1 MLILQLPNIQPQ
13 CYFLLSASPSTP
25 IIYSVEPI
33 RSGKSYATRS
43 VKAIQKGQII
53 FMMLCSFQKPEPW
66 QPAHHWPMPLGVK
79 SPEECELQEI
89 VLRRAAES
97 AADEFMRDWFLD
109 FARVSVL
116 IEGRWGWALMSVGI
130 RSDQGVLLR

>member
-1 MLILQLPNIQPQ
+1 
-13 CYFLLSASPSTP
+13 
-25 IIYSVEPI
+25 
-33 RSGKSYATRS
+33 
-43 VKAIQKGQII
+43 
-53 FMMLCSFQKPEPW
+53 
-66 QPAHHWPMPLGVK
+66 MPLGVK

-116 IEGRWGWALMSVGI
+116 VEGRWVWMLMTVGI
-130 RSDQGVLLR
+130 RNDQGVLLR